1 MKRGDGM
8 AADRIDHA
16 LERLVFF
23 SDAVFAIAITL
34 LVIEIHIPELPRGAG
49 DSAHLEALAHLIPSF
64 IGFLISFFVVGA
76 FWIGHHR
83 YCSLAAHYHPR
94 ILGWNL
100 GLLCVIAFMP
110 FVTAYGSAFAG
121 ERVPTIL
128 YCTTLFVAALFN
140 IKVNRTAT
148 SPPMVGE
155 HVTPGQIAY
164 VRRRS
169 LSLLLGAGTAVIV
182 SIVVPMFGQA
192 GLVTIPVWG
201 RLLIALQ
208 KKGAAAGAAA

>member
-1 MKRGDGM
+1 M

-34 LVIEIHIPELPRGAG
+34 LVIEIHIPEVPRGAG

-64 IGFLISFFVVGA
+64 VGFLISFFVIGA

-83 YCSLAAHYHPR
+83 YCALAAHYHPR

-100 GLLCVIAFMP
+100 ALLCVIAFMP
-110 FVTAYGSAFAG
+110 FVTAYGSAFMG

-128 YCTTLFVAALFN
+128 YCSTLFVAALLN

-155 HVTPGQIAY
+155 QVTPEQIAY

-169 LSLLLGAGTAVIV
+169 LALLLGAGTAVMV
-182 SIVVPMFGQA
+182 SIVFPPIGQA
-192 GLVTIPVWG
+192 GLASIPLW
-201 RLLIALQ
+201 RQLLIALE
-208 KKGAAAGAAA
+208 KKRSARAGQAEGPSP